1 LTRETYRL
9 GIDIGGTFTDLTV
22 LGEQSGRIMG
32 LKTPTVPADPAQ
44 GIVNGLKLLFRQGIE
59 PADIDYFVHGTT
71 IGLNTLL
78 QRKGES
84 IALFVTEGFRDI
96 LNLQRLRLPVP
107 YDFRSRL
114 PEPLIERKHVFPV
127 RERLLQDGTVKQPI
141 DRESLDRA
149 IDAALAAGVTGIAV
163 CFLHSY
169 KNPVHERI
177 AAERIRERAKGRLD
191 VCLSSGLYPQ
201 MREYE
206 RAVMTVVNLY
216 IQANVKKYFGT
227 LRERLTG
234 EGMKTTPFITQ
245 SNGGIMDIDT
255 AAAAPVRTL
264 FSGPAAGVIGAVRA
278 AAAAGISNVVTFDM
292 GGTSADISIIENGQ
306 PTFVQTNHLAGFPI
320 MLPSVS
326 IYSVG
331 AGGGSYG
338 WIDNGGLLK
347 VGPESVGSSPGP
359 ACYGRGDKAAL
370 TDAFLLC
377 GYLNPERFAAG
388 HVPLYPELS
397 EKAMKPIADHLRLD
411 VRAAADRMIQVAVAN
426 MYAELSSVMEQ
437 HGFDPRD
444 FSFLAFG
451 GAGPVTANFLAD
463 EIQASSVLVPPS
475 PGTLCAL
482 GALTADFAYDA
493 VQSRQT
499 LLADLPMPR
508 LKEEF
513 AKLAGH
519 ARQWLAEQDIRGLE
533 GQTLLYSMDARYS
546 GQAYEIELP
555 LDPAILDDAGHE
567 RILDAFHHLHQRQY
581 GHCDREALLEVIGLR
596 VRIIGRTLKP
606 VQPRVPG
613 AEGTVEPIGSRS
625 IIARGAEYTARVYER
640 SGLLHGHRIE
650 GPAIV
655 EQDDTTVLILDGW
668 HGRVDAYG
676 NLILQRNGEES

>member
-1 LTRETYRL
+1 MHAKKFRL

-22 LGEQSGRIMG
+22 LDQQNGRILG
-32 LKTPTVPADPAQ
+32 LKTPTVADDPAQ
-44 GIVNGLKLLFRQGIE
+44 GIVNGLSLLSEKGIR
-59 PADIDYFVHGTT
+59 PSDIDYFVHGTT

-78 QRKGES
+78 QRKGAS

-114 PEPLIERKHVFPV
+114 PEPLIPRKHVFTV
-127 RERLLQDGTVKQPI
+127 RERVLYDGSVKVPI
-141 DRESLDRA
+141 DLDSLDEA
-149 IDAALAAGVTGIAV
+149 IDSALAAGVAGIVV
-163 CFLHSY
+163 CLLHSY
-169 KNPVHERI
+169 KNPVHEQI
-177 AAERIRERAKGRLD
+177 AAERIRNRTGGRLE
-191 VCLSSGLYPQ
+191 VCLSSELWPQ

-206 RAVMTVVNLY
+206 RAVMAAVNLY
-216 IQANVKKYFGT
+216 IQPNVKRYFET
-227 LRERLTG
+227 LKQRLAA

-245 SNGGIMDIDT
+245 SNGGIMDIET
-255 AAAAPVRTL
+255 AAEAPVRTL
-264 FSGPAAGVIGAVRA
+264 FSGPAGGVIGAVRA
-278 AAAAGISNVVTFDM
+278 AQAAGFSNVVTFDM
-292 GGTSADISIIENGQ
+292 GGTSADISIIENGK
-306 PTFVQTNHLAGFPI
+306 PTFAQTNHLAGFPI
-320 MLPSVS
+320 MLPSVA

-331 AGGGSYG
+331 AGGGSFA

-347 VGPESVGSSPGP
+347 VGPESVGSNPGP

-388 HVPLYPELS
+388 NVPLYPELS
-397 EKAMKPIADHLRLD
+397 EKAMQPIAEHLQLD

-463 EIQASSVLVPPS
+463 EIQADSVLVPPS

-493 VQSRQT
+493 VQSRQN
-499 LLADLPMPR
+499 LLSELPMSV
-508 LKEEF
+508 LKEEY
-513 AKLAGH
+513 AKLAET
-519 ARQWLAEQDIRGLE
+519 AEQWLQKQEIAGLT
-533 GQTLLYSMDARYS
+533 GQTLFFSMDARYS

-555 LDPAILDDAGHE
+555 LEPEVLEDTDHR
-567 RILDAFHHLHQRQY
+567 RILDAFHELHQRQY
-581 GHCDREALLEVIGLR
+581 GHSDRDALLEVINLR
-596 VRIIGRTLKP
+596 VRIVGHTLKP
-606 VQPRVPG
+606 VQPRVPD
-613 AEGTVEPIGSRS
+613 AEGAAVPVASRN
-625 IIARGAEYTARVYER
+625 IVCRGQEYVAPVYLR
-640 SGLLHGHRIE
+640 TDLRNGHRVE

-655 EQDDTTVLILDGW
+655 EQDDTTVLILAGW
-668 HGRVDAYG
+668 HGTVDAFG
-676 NLILQRNGEES
+676 NLILRRTEEV